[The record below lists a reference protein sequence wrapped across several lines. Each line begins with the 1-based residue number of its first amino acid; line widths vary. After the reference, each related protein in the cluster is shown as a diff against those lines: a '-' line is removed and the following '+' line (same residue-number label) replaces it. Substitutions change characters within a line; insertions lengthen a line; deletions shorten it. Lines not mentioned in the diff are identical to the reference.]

1 MEFSDRLD
9 DFIKTLAEE
18 QLNKKLDKHIVIAE
32 YRVRRIYDFGLKDW
46 VSSHVK
52 MLDSGTIYTVSY
64 IEVNT
69 SKNDEIE
76 EFEIEQIAP
85 EEEMLEVLEE
95 QYREFNKEAVEVN
108 INDIRAKVI
117 KKSSTETSI
126 VLNFN

>member
-9 DFIKTLAEE
+9 NFIKTLAEE

-64 IEVNT
+64 IKVNT

>member
-1 MEFSDRLD
+1 MRFLSRSD
-9 DFIKTLAEE
+9 DFIKTLTEE
-18 QLNKKLDKHIVIAE
+18 RLNKKLDKHIVIAE
-32 YRVRRIYDFGLKDW
+32 YRTRRICDFGLKDW
-46 VSSHVK
+46 VTCHVK
-52 MLDSGTIYTVSY
+52 MLDSGIIYTVSY